1 MIENKPRLSEHA
13 KRVMLWR
20 ESFLFLEENHFFEI
34 MKMYLG
40 EIKTPY
46 NKQKLIANLEGFL
59 HKKENLVAIKS
70 FLSDDELEII
80 SAVVFIPDV
89 TEEKLSS
96 FFKNTFKYSFLY
108 EKLLNLEERLILFKT
123 KNENLSKGDSF
134 VIKFNPLLE
143 DMFFDLININRLL
156 PQIEFTKTEK
166 PAARITPELISC
178 FISYI
183 LENPNIAKQDG
194 TLKKHSLQ
202 NIPVVFGDEV
212 KKIEILY
219 KAFLNLGILKETG
232 HGAEVDW
239 SKFSDFLN
247 LSFAEQTVYIT
258 ISSCS
263 HLSRESL
270 RLHSQIFVDTVK
282 NLSDRVFTLDLF
294 LRTGFLVSAASF
306 DSSSE
311 SSFKTSR
318 FAKIIQEGRL
328 RLSEH
333 NSDAVKVS
341 TSGALE
347 RMFEAAVS
355 LGIIYIS
362 GTTKDGSKDSGVV
375 YSVSDFL
382 AAPEQCSENL
392 SGMLRIDSSLAV
404 SLMPGFALRD
414 IVPLSKFM
422 SLKKYDKVSEFL
434 ICRQSIMRGFDLG
447 LSAKEILQI
456 LTERTLYEIPETL
469 KVQIEEWNSSYSS
482 ASFYK
487 GFVLK
492 VDGKAALAAQH
503 NSVLSPHIHT
513 VIAPGIFLLDVND
526 DAEAVSLIKKSGL
539 DFIGKI
545 KSVKEEN
552 QTAGFFNLKLNGK
565 KNFGCSGFET
575 PSEIIPKKDSAE
587 IEKELFLKLEQME
600 LDESQKENLELRI
613 EHKVIVNPAQ
623 LNSSIL
629 RLEKS
634 NANAMD
640 YAGKIYVFEQA
651 LANEEKIELRFAKDG
666 KKELSVFGK
675 PVGIR
680 KHSDDVFVQLLLVP
694 ENVVK
699 EFSLGKAQFI
709 KRIKKK
715 IRQSSFP

>member
-96 FFKNTFKYSFLY
+96 FFKSTFTYSFLY

-143 DMFFDLININRLL
+143 DTLFDLININRLL
-156 PQIEFTKTEK
+156 PQIEFTKTENPTNRIK
-166 PAARITPELISC
+166 PEFILC

-194 TLKKHSLQ
+194 TLKKYSLQ
-202 NIPVVFGDEV
+202 NIPVLFGDE
-212 KKIEILY
+212 KEKIEILY

-333 NSDAVKVS
+333 NSDAVTVS

-392 SGMLRIDSSLAV
+392 SGMLRIDSSLVV

-434 ICRQSIMRGFDLG
+434 ISRQSIMRGFDIG

-552 QTAGFFNLKLNGK
+552 RTAGFFNLKLNGK

-651 LANEEKIELRFAKDG
+651 LANEEKIELRFAKDS

-680 KHSDDVFVQLLLVP
+680 KQSDDVFVQLLLVP

-709 KRIKKK
+709 KRIKKT
-715 IRQSSFP
+715 IY

>member
-96 FFKNTFKYSFLY
+96 FFKNTFTYSFLY

-123 KNENLSKGDSF
+123 KNENSSQGDSF

-143 DMFFDLININRLL
+143 DTLFDLININRLL
-156 PQIEFTKTEK
+156 PQIKFTKTENPTTRIK
-166 PAARITPELISC
+166 PEFILC

-333 NSDAVKVS
+333 NSDAVTVS

-434 ICRQSIMRGFDLG
+434 ISRQSIMRGFDIG

-680 KHSDDVFVQLLLVP
+680 KQSDDVFVQLLLVP

-709 KRIKKK
+709 KRIKKT
-715 IRQSSFP
+715 IY

>member
-40 EIKTPY
+40 EVKTPY

-96 FFKNTFKYSFLY
+96 FFKNTFTYSFLY

-123 KNENLSKGDSF
+123 KNENSSQGDSF

-143 DMFFDLININRLL
+143 DTLFDLININRLL
-156 PQIEFTKTEK
+156 PQIEFTKTEN
-166 PAARITPELISC
+166 PTNRIKPELISC

-194 TLKKHSLQ
+194 TLKKYSLQ
-202 NIPVVFGDEV
+202 NIPVLFGDE
-212 KKIEILY
+212 KEKIEILY

-333 NSDAVKVS
+333 NSDAVTVS

-434 ICRQSIMRGFDLG
+434 ISRQSIMRGFDIG

-680 KHSDDVFVQLLLVP
+680 KQSDDVFVQLLLVP

-709 KRIKKK
+709 KRIKKT
-715 IRQSSFP
+715 IY

>member
-96 FFKNTFKYSFLY
+96 FFKNTFTYSFLY

-123 KNENLSKGDSF
+123 KNENSSQGDSF

-143 DMFFDLININRLL
+143 DTLFDLININRLL

-333 NSDAVKVS
+333 NSDAVTVS

-362 GTTKDGSKDSGVV
+362 GTPKDGSKDSETV

-434 ICRQSIMRGFDLG
+434 ISRQSIMRGFDIG

-552 QTAGFFNLKLNGK
+552 RTAGFFNLKLNGK

-651 LANEEKIELRFAKDG
+651 LANEEKIELRFAKDS

-680 KHSDDVFVQLLLVP
+680 KQSDDVFVQLLLVP

-709 KRIKKK
+709 KRIKKT
-715 IRQSSFP
+715 IY

>member
-96 FFKNTFKYSFLY
+96 FFKSTFTYSFLY

-143 DMFFDLININRLL
+143 DTLFDLININRLL

-311 SSFKTSR
+311 GSFKTSR

-333 NSDAVKVS
+333 NSDAVTVS

-434 ICRQSIMRGFDLG
+434 ISRQSIMRGFDIG

-552 QTAGFFNLKLNGK
+552 RTAGFFNLKLNGK

-680 KHSDDVFVQLLLVP
+680 KQSDDVFVQLLLVP

-709 KRIKKK
+709 KRIKKT
-715 IRQSSFP
+715 IY

>member
-123 KNENLSKGDSF
+123 KNENSSQGDSF

-333 NSDAVKVS
+333 NSDAVTVS

-434 ICRQSIMRGFDLG
+434 ISRQSIMRGFDIG

-552 QTAGFFNLKLNGK
+552 RTAGFFNLKLNGK

-600 LDESQKENLELRI
+600 LDESQKENL
-613 EHKVIVNPAQ
+613 
-623 LNSSIL
+623 
-629 RLEKS
+629 
-634 NANAMD
+634 
-640 YAGKIYVFEQA
+640 
-651 LANEEKIELRFAKDG
+651 
-666 KKELSVFGK
+666 
-675 PVGIR
+675 
-680 KHSDDVFVQLLLVP
+680 
-694 ENVVK
+694 
-699 EFSLGKAQFI
+699 
-709 KRIKKK
+709 
-715 IRQSSFP
+715 

>member
-96 FFKNTFKYSFLY
+96 FFKNTFTYSFLY

-123 KNENLSKGDSF
+123 KNENSSQGNSF

-143 DMFFDLININRLL
+143 DTFFDLININRLL

-202 NIPVVFGDEV
+202 NIPVLFGDE
-212 KKIEILY
+212 KEKIEILY

-333 NSDAVKVS
+333 NSDAVTVS

-392 SGMLRIDSSLAV
+392 SGMLRIDSSLVV

-434 ICRQSIMRGFDLG
+434 ISRQSIMRGFDIG

-552 QTAGFFNLKLNGK
+552 RTAGFFNLKLNGK

-680 KHSDDVFVQLLLVP
+680 KQSDDVFVQLLLVP

-709 KRIKKK
+709 KRIKKT
-715 IRQSSFP
+715 IY

>member
-96 FFKNTFKYSFLY
+96 FFKNTFTYSFLY

-123 KNENLSKGDSF
+123 KNENSSQGDSF

-183 LENPNIAKQDG
+183 LENPNITKQDG
-194 TLKKHSLQ
+194 TLKKYSLQ
-202 NIPVVFGDEV
+202 NIPVLFGDE
-212 KKIEILY
+212 KEKIEILY

-282 NLSDRVFTLDLF
+282 TLSDRVFTLDLF

-311 SSFKTSR
+311 GSFKTSR

-392 SGMLRIDSSLAV
+392 SGMLRIDSSLVV

-434 ICRQSIMRGFDLG
+434 ISRQSIMRGFDIG

-680 KHSDDVFVQLLLVP
+680 KQSDDVFVQLLLVP

-709 KRIKKK
+709 KRIKKT
-715 IRQSSFP
+715 IY

>member
-123 KNENLSKGDSF
+123 KNENSSQGDSF

-143 DMFFDLININRLL
+143 DTLFDLININRLL

-202 NIPVVFGDEV
+202 NIPVLFGDE
-212 KKIEILY
+212 KEKIEILY

-333 NSDAVKVS
+333 NSDAVTVS

-362 GTTKDGSKDSGVV
+362 GTTKDGSKDSETV

-392 SGMLRIDSSLAV
+392 SGMLRIDSSLVV

-434 ICRQSIMRGFDLG
+434 ISRQSIMRGFDIG

-526 DAEAVSLIKKSGL
+526 DAEAVSLIKKADL
-539 DFIGKI
+539 I
-545 KSVKEEN
+545 
-552 QTAGFFNLKLNGK
+552 L
-565 KNFGCSGFET
+565 
-575 PSEIIPKKDSAE
+575 SEK
-587 IEKELFLKLEQME
+587 
-600 LDESQKENLELRI
+600 
-613 EHKVIVNPAQ
+613 
-623 LNSSIL
+623 
-629 RLEKS
+629 
-634 NANAMD
+634 
-640 YAGKIYVFEQA
+640 
-651 LANEEKIELRFAKDG
+651 
-666 KKELSVFGK
+666 
-675 PVGIR
+675 
-680 KHSDDVFVQLLLVP
+680 
-694 ENVVK
+694 
-699 EFSLGKAQFI
+699 
-709 KRIKKK
+709 
-715 IRQSSFP
+715 

>member
-96 FFKNTFKYSFLY
+96 FFKNTFTYSFLY

-123 KNENLSKGDSF
+123 KNENSSQGDSF

-143 DMFFDLININRLL
+143 DTLFDLININRLL
-156 PQIEFTKTEK
+156 PQIEFTKTEN
-166 PAARITPELISC
+166 PTNRIKPELISC

-194 TLKKHSLQ
+194 TLKKYSLQ
-202 NIPVVFGDEV
+202 NIPVLFGDE
-212 KKIEILY
+212 KEKIEILY

-247 LSFAEQTVYIT
+247 LSFAEQTVYIVV
-258 ISSCS
+258 SSCS

-333 NSDAVKVS
+333 NSDAVTVS

-434 ICRQSIMRGFDLG
+434 ISRQSIMRGFDIG

-552 QTAGFFNLKLNGK
+552 RTAGFFNLKLNGK

-680 KHSDDVFVQLLLVP
+680 KQSDDVFVQLLLVP

-709 KRIKKK
+709 KRIKKT
-715 IRQSSFP
+715 IY

>member
-96 FFKNTFKYSFLY
+96 FFKSTFTYSFLY

-143 DMFFDLININRLL
+143 DTLFDLININRLL

-333 NSDAVKVS
+333 NSDAVTVS

-434 ICRQSIMRGFDLG
+434 ISRQSIMRGFDIG

-552 QTAGFFNLKLNGK
+552 RTAGFFNLKLNGK

-680 KHSDDVFVQLLLVP
+680 KQSDDVFVQLLLVP

-709 KRIKKK
+709 KRIKKT
-715 IRQSSFP
+715 IY

>member
-96 FFKNTFKYSFLY
+96 FFKNTFTYSFLY

-123 KNENLSKGDSF
+123 KNENSSQGDSF

-194 TLKKHSLQ
+194 TLKKYSLQ
-202 NIPVVFGDEV
+202 NIPVLFGDE
-212 KKIEILY
+212 KEKIEILY

-333 NSDAVKVS
+333 NSDAVTVS

-362 GTTKDGSKDSGVV
+362 GTTKDGSKDSETV

-434 ICRQSIMRGFDLG
+434 ISRQSIMRGFDIG

-552 QTAGFFNLKLNGK
+552 RTAGFFNLKLNGK

-651 LANEEKIELRFAKDG
+651 LANEEKIELRFAKDS

-680 KHSDDVFVQLLLVP
+680 KQSDDVFVQLLLVP

-709 KRIKKK
+709 KRIKKT
-715 IRQSSFP
+715 IY

>member
-96 FFKNTFKYSFLY
+96 FFKNTFTYSFLY

-123 KNENLSKGDSF
+123 KNENSSQGDSF

-143 DMFFDLININRLL
+143 DILFDLININRLL
-156 PQIEFTKTEK
+156 PQIEFTKTEN
-166 PAARITPELISC
+166 PTNRIKPELISC

-194 TLKKHSLQ
+194 TLKKYSLQ
-202 NIPVVFGDEV
+202 NIPVLFGDE
-212 KKIEILY
+212 KEKIEILY

-333 NSDAVKVS
+333 NSDAVTVS

-362 GTTKDGSKDSGVV
+362 GTTKDGSKDSETV

-434 ICRQSIMRGFDLG
+434 ISRQSIMRGFDIG

-552 QTAGFFNLKLNGK
+552 RTAGFFNLKLNGK

-651 LANEEKIELRFAKDG
+651 LANEEKIELRFAKDS

-680 KHSDDVFVQLLLVP
+680 KQSDDVFVQLLLVP

-709 KRIKKK
+709 KRIKKT
-715 IRQSSFP
+715 IY

>member
-96 FFKNTFKYSFLY
+96 FFKNTFTYSFLY

-123 KNENLSKGDSF
+123 KNENSSQGDSF

-143 DMFFDLININRLL
+143 DTLFDLININRLL

-194 TLKKHSLQ
+194 TLKKYSLQ
-202 NIPVVFGDEV
+202 NIPVLFGDE
-212 KKIEILY
+212 KEKIEILY

-333 NSDAVKVS
+333 NSDAVTVS

-362 GTTKDGSKDSGVV
+362 GTTKDGSKDSETV

-447 LSAKEILQI
+447 LSAKEIMQI
-456 LTERTLYEIPETL
+456 LTERTLYEIPEML

-680 KHSDDVFVQLLLVP
+680 KQSDDVFVQLLLVP

-709 KRIKKK
+709 KRIKKT
-715 IRQSSFP
+715 IY

>member
-96 FFKNTFKYSFLY
+96 FFKNTFTYSFLY

-123 KNENLSKGDSF
+123 KNENSSQGDSF

-194 TLKKHSLQ
+194 TLKKYSLQ
-202 NIPVVFGDEV
+202 NIPVLFGDE
-212 KKIEILY
+212 KEKIEILY

-247 LSFAEQTVYIT
+247 LSFAEQTVYIVV
-258 ISSCS
+258 SSCS

-311 SSFKTSR
+311 GSFKTSR

-333 NSDAVKVS
+333 NNDAVTVS

-362 GTTKDGSKDSGVV
+362 GTTKDDSKDSETV

-382 AAPEQCSENL
+382 SAPEQSSENL
-392 SGMLRIDSSLAV
+392 SGMLRIDSSLVV

-434 ICRQSIMRGFDLG
+434 ISRQSIMRGFDIG

-552 QTAGFFNLKLNGK
+552 RTAGFFNLKLNGK

-680 KHSDDVFVQLLLVP
+680 KQSDDVFVQLLLVP

-709 KRIKKK
+709 KRIKKT
-715 IRQSSFP
+715 IY

>member
-96 FFKNTFKYSFLY
+96 FFKNTFTYSFLY

-123 KNENLSKGDSF
+123 KNENSSQGDSF

-194 TLKKHSLQ
+194 TLKKYSLQ
-202 NIPVVFGDEV
+202 NIPVLFGDE
-212 KKIEILY
+212 KEKIEILY

-333 NSDAVKVS
+333 NSDAVTVS

-362 GTTKDGSKDSGVV
+362 GTTKDGSKDSETV

-392 SGMLRIDSSLAV
+392 SGMLRIDSSLVV

-434 ICRQSIMRGFDLG
+434 ISRQSIMRGFDIG

-552 QTAGFFNLKLNGK
+552 RTAGFFNLKLNGK

-680 KHSDDVFVQLLLVP
+680 KQSDDVFVQLLLVP

-709 KRIKKK
+709 KRIKKT
-715 IRQSSFP
+715 IY

>member
-96 FFKNTFKYSFLY
+96 FFKNTFTYSFLY

-123 KNENLSKGDSF
+123 KNENSSQGNSF

-143 DMFFDLININRLL
+143 DTFFDLININRLL

-311 SSFKTSR
+311 GSFKTSR

-382 AAPEQCSENL
+382 AALEQCSENL

-434 ICRQSIMRGFDLG
+434 ISRQSIMRGFDIG

-680 KHSDDVFVQLLLVP
+680 KQSDDVFVQLLLVP

-709 KRIKKK
+709 KRIKKT
-715 IRQSSFP
+715 IY

>member
-96 FFKNTFKYSFLY
+96 FFKNTFTYSFLY

-123 KNENLSKGDSF
+123 KNENSSQGDSF

-143 DMFFDLININRLL
+143 DTLFDLININRLL

-247 LSFAEQTVYIT
+247 LSFAEQTVYIVV
-258 ISSCS
+258 SSCS

-311 SSFKTSR
+311 GSFKTSR

-382 AAPEQCSENL
+382 AALEQCSENL

-434 ICRQSIMRGFDLG
+434 ISRQSIMRGFDIG

-552 QTAGFFNLKLNGK
+552 RTAGFFNLKLNGK

-680 KHSDDVFVQLLLVP
+680 KQSDDVFVQLLLVP

-709 KRIKKK
+709 KRIKKT
-715 IRQSSFP
+715 IY

>member
-96 FFKNTFKYSFLY
+96 FFKNTFTYSFLY

-123 KNENLSKGDSF
+123 KNENSSQGDSF

-143 DMFFDLININRLL
+143 DTLFDLININRLL

-202 NIPVVFGDEV
+202 NIPVLFGDE
-212 KKIEILY
+212 KEKIEILY

-247 LSFAEQTVYIT
+247 LSFAEQTVYIVV
-258 ISSCS
+258 SSCS

-311 SSFKTSR
+311 GSFKTSR

-333 NSDAVKVS
+333 NSDAVTVS

-434 ICRQSIMRGFDLG
+434 ISRQSIMRGFDIG

-680 KHSDDVFVQLLLVP
+680 KQSDDVFVQLLLVP

-709 KRIKKK
+709 KRIKKT
-715 IRQSSFP
+715 IY